1 MNARKHISLHLDA
14 MHAFID
20 TDTMA
25 MATTNRI
32 FSHASGF
39 AGIEDLTPEEQCN
52 ALERKVLEVLEA
64 SCSAGAGHGVYAGK
78 AGARGGGGGGGSGGD
93 LTSTTGG
100 DYAAAIERAKEAGKR
115 ERALSRQR
123 DSSGLGD
130 HQSVELTYSVCF
142 NLAFQYENAGMLTE
156 ALNAYSQIVK
166 NKSFGGIG
174 AGRLRVNMG
183 NIQMEQGNFP
193 SAIKMYRMALDQI
206 PSTAK
211 EIRFKIMR
219 NVGNAFVCM
228 CDYQDAI
235 QTYETIIESM
245 QGAAD
250 FEVVY
255 NLGICYYAVGDID
268 KAKMAFL
275 RLVEM
280 AHQLE
285 PEVDDENEM
294 IAAMAREGLALGDK
308 AGAGSINGGLV
319 AVPLDDDLK
328 RHIRSKIRG
337 AHKMISTLG
346 RLLGQAMSAKLSA
359 DPSGGGGRGGAG
371 MMMHHRAHGHASS
384 MAGQGDSYEWIVEQL
399 VSFGYGGIANQIEMA
414 KAMMHLKKKDFE
426 GAIAV
431 LKSFESKEED
441 LKVKGAVNLSF
452 LYFLEGKLEMAEKYA
467 EMASAADRY
476 NHQAIVN
483 RGNCLYSRGDFDA
496 ARDCYKE
503 AISVQGDCV
512 EAVYNLGLVCLKL
525 GDPDAALVEF
535 ERAHAMVP
543 DHIEVV
549 YMLGHVNDVL
559 GNSKRAIKWF
569 EILNSRVVSDSGVLA
584 RLGNIHVKH
593 DDEAKALHYYQE
605 AHRVYPVSMDVISWL
620 GAFHVRNEVYEKAV
634 PFFKLAAN
642 LQPEEVKWQLM
653 VASCYR
659 RLQAF
664 PKALRTYKDI
674 HASHPE
680 NVECL
685 RYLVHICTDLN
696 LKKEVQEYV
705 MKLRKLERSNEA
717 QSNMTDGS
725 QDAMA
730 ALSSKPASVAVGGM
744 KSGLP
749 SAESPINI
757 GPRMSSQPSAQQR
770 AMMQQQKQ
778 MEEDDWGDDDLG
790 DDLLPM

>member
-1 MNARKHISLHLDA
+1 M
-14 MHAFID
+14 
-20 TDTMA
+20 
-25 MATTNRI
+25 
-32 FSHASGF
+32 
-39 AGIEDLTPEEQCN
+39 
-52 ALERKVLEVLEA
+52 LEVLEA
-64 SCSAGAGHGVYAGK
+64 SCSAGAGHGAYAGK
-78 AGARGGGGGGGSGGD
+78 PPGDPAGGSGGR
-93 LTSTTGG
+93 

-123 DSSGLGD
+123 ESSGLGD

-142 NLAFQYENAGMLTE
+142 NLAYQYENAGMLTE
-156 ALNAYSQIVK
+156 ALNAYGQIVK

-193 SAIKMYRMALDQI
+193 AAIKMYRMALDQI
-206 PSTAK
+206 PGTAK
-211 EIRFKIMR
+211 ELRFKIMR

-235 QTYETIIESM
+235 QTYETIVESM
-245 QGAAD
+245 QAAAD

-285 PEVDDENEM
+285 PEVDDENEV
-294 IAAMAREGLALGDK
+294 IAAMAREGLGDK
-308 AGAGSINGGLV
+308 AGAAGIGGGLV
-319 AVPLDDDLK
+319 AVPLDDELK
-328 RHIRSKIRG
+328 RHIRGRIRG

-346 RLLGQAMSAKLSA
+346 RLLGQAMSARA
-359 DPSGGGGRGGAG
+359 AGGRG
-371 MMMHHRAHGHASS
+371 RAQAAS
-384 MAGQGDSYEWIVEQL
+384 GDSYEWIVEQL

-414 KAMMHLKKKDFE
+414 KAMMHLKRKDFE

-452 LYFLEGKLEMAEKYA
+452 LYFLEGQLEMAEKYA

-483 RGNCLYSRGDFDA
+483 RGNCLYARGDHEA

-503 AISVQGDCV
+503 AIAVQGDCV
-512 EAVYNLGLVCLKL
+512 EAVYNLGLASLKL
-525 GDPDAALVEF
+525 GDPDAALAQF

-569 EILNSRVVSDSGVLA
+569 EILNSRVVSDAGVLA

-605 AHRVYPVSMDVISWL
+605 AHRVFPVSMDVISWL

-634 PFFKLAAN
+634 PFFKLAAK
-642 LQPEEVKWQLM
+642 LQPGEVKWELM

-664 PKALRTYKDI
+664 PKALRTYKEI
-674 HASHPE
+674 HANYPE

-705 MKLRKLERSNEA
+705 MKLRKLERSNAA
-717 QSNMTDGS
+717 QANIAD
-725 QDAMA
+725 QDA
-730 ALSSKPASVAVGGM
+730 LGKPPGVAVPGMGG
-744 KSGLP
+744 GLP

-757 GPRMSSQPSAQQR
+757 GPRVGAQPSAQQR
-770 AMMQQQKQ
+770 AMMQQQRQ